1 MTRDRPPQLSAS
13 AYFHSL
19 SDETATAF
27 TSGPLKSVQRTRNV
41 PPVSPAGPQHSAQ
54 TGDAGFAQEAA
65 HQTRKA
71 REIALL
77 QRCLREP
84 LVLPPLGGVA
94 DVLAQKL
101 RIASAMR
108 AEGSLDSWAITET
121 ARPEVREWRRG
132 AFRLSFGYQRADLE
146 VHGPP
151 VYPSLE
157 AAHHGLAEET
167 LYTGSGMSA
176 ITTLVIALLEVHP
189 GITVLG
195 IDAGYGETREL
206 LERFRHRIRIAPL
219 AAAPGPRIAGEGAR
233 IVWLDSAV
241 PAGFD
246 AAIRSAPGQLDLA
259 VVDTTCFWR
268 GSSRI
273 RRVLRWAR
281 ERDVPLAI
289 VRSHAKLDCLGIE
302 YGRMGSLVISWRRHA
317 TQAWLRDL
325 VKEAR
330 NAVRLIG
337 CAAVPAHFPPF
348 TGDDDYLPCSAG
360 RTASIIRATRRLAR
374 QLDASGL
381 RGSVARFQHGL
392 YITLAPRGD
401 LRIRDVKRAADG
413 LCKALACAGLPVR
426 HAGSFGFDFV
436 AIEWFPDPV
445 TGRNVIRIAPGDL
458 PPRVI
463 DAVGDGVVRWFEGQ
477 RAGVRAKSRTPAT
490 ARSRRTSAAIVATA
504 AGKPAR

>member
-1 MTRDRPPQLSAS
+1 MTRERSLQLSAR
-13 AYFHSL
+13 AYFHPL
-19 SDETATAF
+19 SEETGAA
-27 TSGPLKSVQRTRNV
+27 SVPDPLKSLQRTRDIR
-41 PPVSPAGPQHSAQ
+41 PASPERPKHSSQ
-54 TGDAGFAQEAA
+54 TGDAAFAPDVAHEA
-65 HQTRKA
+65 RKA

-77 QRCLREP
+77 QRCLRDP
-84 LVLPPLGGVA
+84 LALPPLGSVA
-94 DVLAQKL
+94 DVLVQKL

-108 AEGSLDSWAITET
+108 AESSLESWAITET
-121 ARPEVREWRRG
+121 ARPEVHEWRRG

-151 VYPSLE
+151 VYPSLDTGR
-157 AAHHGLAEET
+157 HGLAEET
-167 LYTGSGMSA
+167 LYTVSGMSA

-189 GITVLG
+189 AITVLG

-206 LERFRHRIRIAPL
+206 LERFQHRIQIAPPD
-219 AAAPGPRIAGEGAR
+219 AARGSRIAGAGAR
-233 IVWLDSAV
+233 ILWLDSAV

-246 AAIRSAPGQLDLA
+246 PAIRTAPGQFDLA

-268 GSSRI
+268 DSSRI

-281 ERDVPLAI
+281 ERDLPVAL

-302 YGRMGSLVISWRRHA
+302 YGRMGSLVISWQRANHE
-317 TQAWLRDL
+317 WMRDL

-374 QLDASGL
+374 RLDASAL

-392 YITLAPRGD
+392 YVTLSPRGD
-401 LRIRDVKRAADG
+401 LRIRDVKRAAEG
-413 LCKALACAGLPVR
+413 LCKALASAGLPVR

-445 TGRNVIRIAPGDL
+445 TRRNVIRIAPGDL

-463 DAVGDGVVRWFEGQ
+463 DAVSDGIVRWFECQ
-477 RAGVRAKSRTPAT
+477 RAGAKAKPRTTAT
-490 ARSRRTSAAIVATA
+490 ARSRKTDAATLAAAT
-504 AGKPAR
+504 GKASR

>member
-1 MTRDRPPQLSAS
+1 L
-13 AYFHSL
+13 
-19 SDETATAF
+19 
-27 TSGPLKSVQRTRNV
+27 
-41 PPVSPAGPQHSAQ
+41 
-54 TGDAGFAQEAA
+54 EAA

-84 LVLPPLGGVA
+84 LKLPPLGGVA

-108 AEGSLDSWAITET
+108 AEGSLESWAITET
-121 ARPEVREWRRG
+121 ARPEVNEWHCG

-151 VYPSLE
+151 VYPSLN
-157 AAHHGLAEET
+157 AGHHRLAEET
-167 LYTGSGMSA
+167 LYTASGMSA
-176 ITTLVIALLEVHP
+176 ITTLVIALLEIHP
-189 GITVLG
+189 SITVQG

-206 LERFRHRIRIAPL
+206 LERFRDRIRVAPPD
-219 AAAPGPRIAGEGAR
+219 AALQPRIAGAGAR
-233 IVWLDSAV
+233 IMWLDSAA

-246 AAIRSAPGQLDLA
+246 ATIRAAPGQFDLA

-268 GSSRI
+268 DSSRI
-273 RRVLRWAR
+273 RSVLRWGR
-281 ERDVPLAI
+281 ERDVPIAL

-302 YGRMGSLVISWRRHA
+302 YGRMGSLVISWRRRARHA
-317 TQAWLRDL
+317 WMRDL

-348 TGDDDYLPCSAG
+348 TGDEDYLPCSAG

-374 QLDASGL
+374 CLDASAL
-381 RGSVARFQHGL
+381 HGSVARFQHAL
-392 YITLAPRGD
+392 YVTLAPRGD

-413 LCKALACAGLPVR
+413 LCKALASAGLPVR

-445 TGRNVIRIAPGDL
+445 TRRNVIRIAPGDL
-458 PPRVI
+458 PPWVI
-463 DAVGDGVVRWFEGQ
+463 DGVAGGIVRWFECQ
-477 RAGVRAKSRTPAT
+477 RPGVMAKAQMFAT
-490 ARSRRTSAAIVATA
+490 ARSRKTDAAIVA
-504 AGKPAR
+504 PATRRLSR